1 MKYITELKDNIEKIL
16 GKTAEGE
23 IEWIRVNPTTFAWI
37 KNEPGTEEGYL
48 EQLKSTRVDLQS
60 IEMAANENK
69 FIFQIRKMPTNNT
82 VVLIDTSM
90 QDYEGLN
97 DILRELFLSIHEY
110 FDKKTIDHIED
121 LLK

>member
-16 GKTAEGE
+16 SKTAEGE
-23 IEWIRVNPTTFAWI
+23 IEWIRINPTTFAWI
-37 KNEPGTEEGYL
+37 KNEQGTDDGYL

-60 IEMAANENK
+60 IEMSTTENK

-82 VVLIDTSM
+82 VVLIDTSIK
-90 QDYEGLN
+90 DYEDLN
-97 DILRELFLSIHEY
+97 DILEELFFAIHEY

>member
-16 GKTAEGE
+16 SKTSEGE

-37 KNEPGTEEGYL
+37 KNEQETETGYL
-48 EQLKSTRVDLQS
+48 DQLKSTRVDLQS
-60 IEMAANENK
+60 IEMAADENK

-90 QDYEGLN
+90 PDYEGLN
-97 DILRELFLSIHEY
+97 DILEKLFLAIHEY
-110 FDKKTIDHIED
+110 FDKKTIYHIED

>member
-16 GKTAEGE
+16 SKTAEGE

-37 KNEPGTEEGYL
+37 KDEQRTEEGYL

-60 IEMAANENK
+60 IELSSSEKK
-69 FIFQIRKMPTNNT
+69 FIFQIRKMPANNT

-97 DILRELFLSIHEY
+97 DILEKLFLAIHEY